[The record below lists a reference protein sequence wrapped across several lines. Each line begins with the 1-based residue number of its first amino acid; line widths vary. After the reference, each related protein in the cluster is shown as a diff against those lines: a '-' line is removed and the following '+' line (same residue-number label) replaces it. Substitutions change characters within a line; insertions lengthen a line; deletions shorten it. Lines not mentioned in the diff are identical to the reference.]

1 MTGPVEEPDRGFAQP
16 AVEAAA
22 HSLLRGAGWY
32 RRLGLVLGLLI
43 VPALS
48 FGAWIALDV
57 MDAAES
63 GARYELT
70 RRALLVAMGVSFTL
84 LALLAAA
91 LVMAQRSAAKGAR
104 LLRRA
109 YELMS
114 RSEESLSRA
123 QQIARVGSWDWNI
136 ATGELAWSD
145 EIYRIFGL
153 TPQQFGATYGAFL
166 ERVAPDDRERVSAAV
181 RAAVDHAAPY
191 DIEHRIIRPNG
202 AIRVVREQ
210 GEVYRDGQGAPL
222 RMVGAVQD
230 ITDRAHYQS
239 QLALSAE
246 VFENAIEGVLITD
259 AQGVIQTVNRA
270 FTAITGYSREEAVGL
285 RPNLLRSNR
294 HDKEFYGRMWGEL
307 LREGRWQG
315 EIWNRRKNGEA
326 YPEWLTIAALRDA
339 EGRVTQYVS
348 VFHDISETK
357 RAEERLSYQANYDA
371 LTGLPNR
378 TLLMDRLARGIAH
391 AHHAGG
397 KLAALLVDL
406 DHFKI
411 VNDSLGP
418 VAGDRMLQE
427 VAARLKQTVGEDDT
441 VARAGADE
449 FMIVIPS
456 LGAEEEA
463 AVAARRAIEALS
475 RPFNLEGDE
484 CFITASVGITFYPA
498 DGDTAQTLLKN
509 AGIAMFRAKEAG
521 RNIYQ
526 IFLPEMNRRVTS
538 RLRVES
544 DLRRAIE
551 RGEFVP
557 HFQPKASLV
566 TGAITGAEALARW
579 IRADGSAALP
589 AEFIPVA
596 EETGLIVPLGEL
608 VLASAA
614 ARLAAWDRAGTPCP
628 SVAVNISPKQFA
640 SPGLIGSIRRIIESS
655 GLSASRFDFE
665 ITESALLG
673 DIDRAVS
680 LLRQMREMGAHVSL
694 DDFGTGYSSLS
705 YLTRLPVNSV
715 KIDRS
720 FITAVPGARHNEL
733 MVESIIG
740 LAKNLSLT
748 VVAEGVENRAQLDF
762 LRGHGCDE
770 LQGYYFSKPRAP
782 EDFFLFLKEG
792 SRLPLA

>member
-1 MTGPVEEPDRGFAQP
+1 MAEPRPGVTQP
-16 AVEAAA
+16 SVEAAA
-22 HSLLRGAGWY
+22 HSLLSGAGVY
-32 RRLGLVLGLLI
+32 RRLGVVLGVLL

-48 FGAWIALDV
+48 FGAWVALGV
-57 MDAAES
+57 MES
-63 GARYELT
+63 GETGAQYELT
-70 RRALLVAMGVSFTL
+70 RRALLISLGVSFMLFTL
-84 LALLAAA
+84 LAVALA
-91 LVMAQRSAAKGAR
+91 MAQRSAVRGAR
-104 LLRRA
+104 LLRGAFERLA
-109 YELMS
+109 

-136 ATGELAWSD
+136 ATNELAWSD

-153 TPQQFGATYGAFL
+153 TPRQFGATYDAFL

-181 RAAVDHAAPY
+181 RAAVEHDTPY
-191 DIEHRIIRPNG
+191 DIEHRISRPGG

-210 GEVYRDGQGAPL
+210 GEVYRDGQGKPL

-230 ITDRAHYQS
+230 ITDRVQYQS

-259 AQGVIQTVNRA
+259 AHGVIQTVNRA
-270 FTAITGYSREEAVGL
+270 FTAITGYTREEAVGQ

-294 HDKEFYGRMWGEL
+294 HDKEFYGLMWAEL

-326 YPEWLTIAALRDA
+326 YPEWLTIVALRDA
-339 EGRVTQYVS
+339 EGRATQFVS

-357 RAEERLSYQANYDA
+357 RAEERLSYHTNYDA

-378 TLLMDRLARGIAH
+378 ALLMDRLARGVAH
-391 AHHAGG
+391 AHHTGG

-418 VAGDRMLQE
+418 VAGDLMLQE

-449 FMIVIPS
+449 FMIVMPA
-456 LGAEEEA
+456 LAAEEEA
-463 AVAARRAIEALS
+463 AGAARRAIEALA
-475 RPFNLEGDE
+475 RPFHLEGNE

-498 DGDTAQTLLKN
+498 DGGDAQTLMKN
-509 AGIAMFRAKEAG
+509 ADIAMFRAKEAG
-521 RNIYQ
+521 RNGYQ
-526 IFLPEMNRRVTS
+526 IFLPEMNLRVTS

-557 HFQPKASLV
+557 HFQAKASLA
-566 TGAITGAEALARW
+566 TGGITGAEALARW
-579 IRADGSAALP
+579 IRADGSMASP

-614 ARLAAWDRAGTPCP
+614 ARLAAWERAGTTCP
-628 SVAVNISPKQFA
+628 SVAVNLSPKQFA
-640 SPGLIGSIRRIIESS
+640 SPGLIGSIRRIIEAS
-655 GLSASRFDFE
+655 GLAASRFDFE

-673 DIDRAVS
+673 DMDMAVN
-680 LLRQMREMGAHVSL
+680 LLRQLREMGAHVSL

-705 YLTRLPVNSV
+705 YLTRLPINSV

-720 FITAVPGARHNEL
+720 FIAAVPGARHNEL
-733 MVESIIG
+733 MVASIIG

-748 VVAEGVENRAQLDF
+748 VVAEGVETRAQLDL

-770 LQGYYFSKPRAP
+770 MQGYFFSKPRAP

-792 SRLPLA
+792 RRLPLD